1 MTAPTAL
8 AYWIIGGVLA
18 ASLLAPLIIGSDGW
32 AVPVIVLP
40 FCLVYAAIDRRLR
53 AQEASGGGR
62 DGH

>member
-32 AVPVIVLP
+32 IVPLVVLP
-40 FCLVYAAIDRRLR
+40 FGLVYAAIDRRLR
-53 AQEASGGGR
+53 EKEASGGASA
-62 DGH
+62 H